1 MESVSTVTPE
11 SVSKENKTAR
21 TSIIKC
27 PICQKEYKLKLDGNT
42 SVTYQKHVERCKSNY
57 EQFKQLR
64 NKNVKGIENI
74 IQNTNTQSNTQ
85 SNSISYNRFNLQSIK
100 TLINGLS
107 GVIQQS
113 DIPFIFPALNCLP
126 GYDFIT
132 LDIFNEIYEK
142 IQIFYRHRFHNFQ
155 TNISI

>member
-1 MESVSTVTPE
+1 MNSFLWQTYIENLIKKFFFTKIFFILFFFSIKKMESVSTVTPE

-85 SNSISYNRFNLQSIK
+85 SNSISYNRFNLQSIN
-100 TLINGLS
+100 TLIN
-107 GVIQQS
+107 VI
-113 DIPFIFPALNCLP
+113 II
-126 GYDFIT
+126 
-132 LDIFNEIYEK
+132 
-142 IQIFYRHRFHNFQ
+142 
-155 TNISI
+155 